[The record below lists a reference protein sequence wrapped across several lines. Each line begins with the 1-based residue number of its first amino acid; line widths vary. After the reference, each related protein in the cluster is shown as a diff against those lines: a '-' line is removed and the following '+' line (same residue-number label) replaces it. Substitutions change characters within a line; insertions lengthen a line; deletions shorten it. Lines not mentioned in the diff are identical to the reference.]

1 MIADAVLLI
10 LQTAA
15 MKTRTRFQSHPVEP
29 GNSYLVVMI
38 PNLFHTQYALIKESR
53 EVVFQFL
60 QQQVNGN
67 INAPLETFN
76 GKTIAYLYLHIANT
90 YIAWAGNFA
99 LGGSAEYYDQ
109 VETADL
115 ARIQAIFKQVDEMMF
130 SFSDQFTGN
139 PLTAV
144 KGYKWPEKYIET
156 NALGIFTHVL
166 THEFHHKGQAMT
178 MARLLGHIPPDT
190 DIMRF

>member
-1 MIADAVLLI
+1 
-10 LQTAA
+10 
-15 MKTRTRFQSHPVEP
+15 
-29 GNSYLVVMI
+29 MI
-38 PNLFHTQYALIKESR
+38 PNLFHTQYALIKDSR
-53 EVVFQFL
+53 EVVFLFL
-60 QQQVNGN
+60 QQQVKEK
-67 INAPLETFN
+67 INTPLETFN

-99 LGGSAEYYDQ
+99 LGGSAEYCDQ
-109 VETADL
+109 EETVDL
-115 ARIQAIFKQVDEMMF
+115 ARIQEIFKQVDEMMLH
-130 SFSDQFTGN
+130 FSDQFTGN

-156 NALGIFTHVL
+156 DAYGIFTHVI

-178 MARLLGHIPPDT
+178 MARLLGHVPPDT